1 MSKPESRYIVT
12 KSEHN
17 GVPWSDVAV
26 QRSPGMYTV
35 YKLTE
40 VARGTPAELA
50 ALEDPDA
57 PVIEVVIHNNKA
69 LWRIE
74 CGEYIWNFDDR
85 KWMKLPLT
93 GTAAVYA
100 PEDRVNDTFAFLKM
114 FKHYP
119 QADGGA
125 Q

>member
-1 MSKPESRYIVT
+1 VT

-50 ALEDPDA
+50 AMSDPDA
-57 PVIEVVIHNNKA
+57 PKIEVVPVAGDNAEIV
-69 LWRIE
+69 
-74 CGEYIWNFDDR
+74 CGEWVWDNGWTRRETSGDVYSSSVAHEIATLLR
-85 KWMKLPLT
+85 KHK
-93 GTAAVYA
+93 
-100 PEDRVNDTFAFLKM
+100 D
-114 FKHYP
+114 YP
-119 QADGGA
+119 DGGA

>member
-26 QRSPGMYTV
+26 RRSPGMYTV

-50 ALEDPDA
+50 ALDDPDA
-57 PVIEVVIHNNKA
+57 PKIEAETGNGNAVIS
-69 LWRIE
+69 
-74 CGEYIWNFDDR
+74 CGEYVWAGDDWKKGTHNAWLFDNDLDAGKFAALLR
-85 KWMKLPLT
+85 KHK
-93 GTAAVYA
+93 
-100 PEDRVNDTFAFLKM
+100 D
-114 FKHYP
+114 YP
-119 QADGGA
+119 QADGDA